1 VGSQAL
7 SEILVGTSNLNP
19 MRVVVLPILVESE
32 SSRLLGISSAVLK
45 GMDGSPIGFKPVTQ
59 DLAASRAGKSI
70 LEPEFL
76 PYSPASGAA
85 SKPLDEVPDR

>member
-1 VGSQAL
+1 
-7 SEILVGTSNLNP
+7 
-19 MRVVVLPILVESE
+19 
-32 SSRLLGISSAVLK
+32 
-45 GMDGSPIGFKPVTQ
+45 MDGSPMGFKPVTQ
-59 DLAASRAGKSI
+59 DLAAFRAGKST